1 MRDALAGSNDTDP
14 ESAGVADA
22 VQTRQVPD
30 RIPSPLDSEIAIM
43 RVALAFVFL
52 STVAAGLPA
61 AEERPVAEKYL
72 ISGDL
77 SGGQEA
83 LRAILKDHPED
94 AQARFGL
101 GTVQFVGSVERLI
114 QGFYKHGLQADLSGG
129 MIPFARLPVPA
140 NPKPEPIAYDD
151 LRALFRTFLDDLA
164 RAEGTLALVKDD
176 GVKLPIRFGLVR
188 LDLDGDGKAT
198 DEETLW
204 KLYARLN
211 GQVARDK
218 TSGNQA
224 EGFPITF
231 DRGDVAWLRGY
242 CHLLMAFSEVFL
254 AHDASRLFDHTAHLF
269 FAKPRT
275 PFAFLKGDPQGIK
288 PMGPNGANTGTIGD
302 LVAFV
307 HLLHFPVKEPARM
320 GAALGHLEAMVTL
333 SRESWK
339 FYLAETDDD
348 HEWIPNPKQE
358 TVMPGG
364 KVTDEMV
371 KSWLDFLGEADA
383 ILAGKKLVPFWRDE
397 DKKGVNLRRVF
408 TEPAEMDLILW
419 VQGTAAAPY
428 LEAGTVTQ
436 PEVWTRLLR
445 VFRGEFIG
453 FALWFN

>member
-1 MRDALAGSNDTDP
+1 MC
-14 ESAGVADA
+14 
-22 VQTRQVPD
+22 
-30 RIPSPLDSEIAIM
+30 I
-43 RVALAFVFL
+43 ALAFFLL
-52 STVAAGLPA
+52 STVAARLPA

-72 ISGDL
+72 TSGDL
-77 SGGQEA
+77 AGGQDA
-83 LRAILKDHPED
+83 LQAILKAHPKD

-101 GTVQFVGSVERLI
+101 GTVQFVRSVEHLI
-114 QGFYKHGLQADLSGG
+114 QGFYKYGLQPDLSGG

-140 NPKPEPIAYDD
+140 NSKPEPIAYDD

-164 RAEGTLALVKDD
+164 RAEATLALVKDD
-176 GVKLPIRFGLVR
+176 AVKLPIRFGRVR
-188 LDLDGDGKAT
+188 LDFDGDGKAT

-211 GQVARDK
+211 AQVGRDK
-218 TSGNQA
+218 TSGAEA

-242 CHLLMAFSEVFL
+242 CHLLMTFSEVYL
-254 AHDASRLFDHTAHLF
+254 AYDASRIFDHTAHLF
-269 FAKPRT
+269 FAKPVT
-275 PFAFLKGDPQGIK
+275 PYAFLKSDPQGIK

-320 GAALGHLEAMVTL
+320 GSALGHLETMFTL

-339 FYLAETDDD
+339 FYLAETDND
-348 HEWIPNPKQE
+348 HEWIPNPKQD

-371 KSWLDFLGEADA
+371 KGWLDFLGEADTL
-383 ILAGKKLVPFWRDE
+383 LAGKKLVPFWRDA

-408 TEPAEMDLILW
+408 TEPSEMDLIFW

-428 LEAGTVTQ
+428 LEEGTVTQ

-453 FALWFN
+453 FAIWFN

>member
-1 MRDALAGSNDTDP
+1 MR
-14 ESAGVADA
+14 
-22 VQTRQVPD
+22 
-30 RIPSPLDSEIAIM
+30 I
-43 RVALAFVFL
+43 ALAFVLL
-52 STVAAGLPA
+52 SVLAPRLSG

-77 SGGQEA
+77 AGGQEA

-101 GTVQFVGSVERLI
+101 GTVQFVRSVERLV
-114 QGFYKHGLQADLSGG
+114 QGFYNHGLQPDLSGG

-140 NPKPEPIAYDD
+140 NPKPEPIAYED

-164 RAEGTLALVKDD
+164 KAEGTLAQVKDD
-176 GVKLPIRFGLVR
+176 AVKLPIRFGLVR
-188 LDLDGDGKAT
+188 LDLDGDGNAT
-198 DEETLW
+198 EEETLW

-211 GQVARDK
+211 GQVGRDK
-218 TSGNQA
+218 ASGNEA

-242 CHLLMAFSEVFL
+242 CHLLMTFSEVFL

-269 FAKPRT
+269 FPKPKT
-275 PFAFLKGDPQGIK
+275 PFAFLKSDPRGIN

-302 LVAFV
+302 LIAFV
-307 HLLHFPVKEPARM
+307 HLLRFPVKEPARM
-320 GAALGHLEAMVTL
+320 GAALSHLVTMVTL

-348 HEWIPNPKQE
+348 HEWIPNPKQD

-364 KVTDEMV
+364 KVTEEMV
-371 KSWLDFLGEADA
+371 KGWLDFLGEADA
-383 ILAGKKLVPFWRDE
+383 ILAGKKLVPFWRDA

-408 TEPAEMDLILW
+408 TEPGEMDLIFW

-436 PEVWTRLLR
+436 PGVWTRLLR

-453 FALWFN
+453 FAIWFN